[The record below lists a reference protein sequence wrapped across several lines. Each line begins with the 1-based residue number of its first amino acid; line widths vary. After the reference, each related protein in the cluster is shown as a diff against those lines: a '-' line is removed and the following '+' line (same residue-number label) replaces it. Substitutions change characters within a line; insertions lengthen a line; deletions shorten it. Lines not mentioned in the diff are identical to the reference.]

1 MDVVEGQCCC
11 HGLMAAAAATVWP
24 SAGVSEGAEAVL
36 RVVRE
41 LSEEYQRTLYLNE
54 DAQGGQREVG
64 SQGGTPNTRQAC
76 RQAGRQQAVM
86 AGDGWWV
93 GGLGTPPYRC
103 SKATSCCCW
112 PLTCSSSSHRW
123 ERGREGTQE
132 AGWLADGLWPA
143 VVA

>member
-93 GGLGTPPYRC
+93 GGWVGD
-103 SKATSCCCW
+103 
-112 PLTCSSSSHRW
+112 SSIQVQQGDELLLLAAHLLI
-123 ERGREGTQE
+123 ELAQVGAREGGHTG
-132 AGWLADGLWPA
+132 GWLAG
-143 VVA
+143 